1 MTHPGAPKTS
11 DAASTDGM
19 DVMNRWM
26 PLALIA
32 LAVTLGGCAKRVPKG
47 QQNATNPSLSP
58 LEKVRID
65 LFQGRAEE
73 ALQAVNRILASQPD
87 QPEVLLERGRCQMA
101 LGKPKL
107 AMSDLDR
114 CLILR
119 PQWTEA
125 LYERGILSGRI
136 GEREKS
142 KSDLKQ
148 ALTQDVGL
156 ELYLNWRSLDA
167 NLESRLRSD
176 PSPWFKEFE
185 MLADAEP
192 NNPTIYVLRG
202 LCFLAA
208 GEGALNRSAF
218 VRAEDDFTRA
228 INLFKANPMLAQP
241 YDAWANRAFVR
252 AFQGKDKE
260 AEEDKAEAFKRLP
273 TPDHGRE
280 VNDRVAMAKARA
292 RELR

>member
-1 MTHPGAPKTS
+1 MGT
-11 DAASTDGM
+11 
-19 DVMNRWM
+19 MNRLM
-26 PLALIA
+26 PWALISLVA
-32 LAVTLGGCAKRVPKG
+32 TLGGCAKRVPKG
-47 QQNATNPSLSP
+47 QQKAPDTSLSP
-58 LEKVRID
+58 LEKVRLD
-65 LFQGRAEE
+65 LAQGRAEE
-73 ALQAVNRILASQPD
+73 ALQAVNRILAGQPD
-87 QPEVLLERGRCQMA
+87 QPEVLLERGRCLVA
-101 LGKPKL
+101 LGKPQQ
-107 AMSDLDR
+107 AMGDLDR
-114 CLILR
+114 CLTLR

-125 LYERGILSGRI
+125 LYERGFLG
-136 GEREKS
+136 GKNGDREKS
-142 KSDLKQ
+142 KNDLRQ
-148 ALTQDVGL
+148 ALSQDYGL
-156 ELYLNWRSLDA
+156 ELYLNWRSLEGS
-167 NLESRLRSD
+167 LESRLRSD
-176 PSPWFKEFE
+176 AGPWFKEFE

-208 GEGALNRSAF
+208 GEGTLNRSAF

-280 VNDRVAMAKARA
+280 VNDRVAMAKARSK
-292 RELR
+292 ELR